1 MTLLITVIAAIIA
14 TVVWYMNENRTQY
27 KFGILCLMLW
37 GASIMWFVDAIV
49 EYAELG
55 AEFFAP
61 ATEDMINDSYLGLC
75 VCALAMIIWLVI
87 FLANDPKNVI
97 KSVLKAG
104 K

>member
-1 MTLLITVIAAIIA
+1 MTLMITVIFAIIA

-27 KFGILCLMLW
+27 KLGTLCLMLW
-37 GASIMWFVDAIV
+37 GASLMWFVDAIV

-55 AEFFAP
+55 AEYFVP
-61 ATEDMINDSYLGLC
+61 AAEDMINDGFLGLC

-97 KSVLKAG
+97 KSVLKA